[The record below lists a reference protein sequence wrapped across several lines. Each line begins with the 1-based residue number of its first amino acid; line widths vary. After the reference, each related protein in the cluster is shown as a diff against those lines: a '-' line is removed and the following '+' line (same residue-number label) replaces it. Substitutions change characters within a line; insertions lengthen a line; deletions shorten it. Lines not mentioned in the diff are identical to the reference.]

1 MIGLRNIV
9 DLLARCAEYVR
20 AHVPPPEW
28 WPSALTLAVILM
40 AAGFVLAFWGN
51 RLLRLVY
58 VLTFIAL
65 GGAVGVSI
73 ARAAGVDLLIGLV
86 LGAGIAGLAGHLLF
100 RWWVG
105 MTSGICA
112 AVFVLAFA
120 AGRNSAD
127 LQTAL
132 SEYAR
137 NHPVA
142 IPLSQPAEAPAASDG
157 SSPTTAAA
165 RQIGLAL
172 KDSALG
178 AFRYFSENHQGV
190 VARVVVV
197 TALAWIT
204 GLGMG
209 LCLPRFTTILGTSCL
224 GVALLALGLGMLLFR
239 YSPAALEAFEN
250 NDKWVFGVLGV
261 LLLMSL
267 IMQARQRRTTAQ
279 PPAAPVPVP
288 KAA

>member
-1 MIGLRNIV
+1 MIGLRDIV
-9 DLLARCAEYVR
+9 DLLAMCAEYIR
-20 AHVPPPEW
+20 ARVPPPEW

-40 AAGFVLAFWGN
+40 VAGFVLAFWGN

-105 MTSGICA
+105 MTSGCCA
-112 AVFVLAFA
+112 ALFVLAFA

-132 SEYAR
+132 SEYAQ
-137 NHPVA
+137 NHPIA
-142 IPLSQPAEAPAASDG
+142 IPLSQPAEAPAAPDG
-157 SSPTTAAA
+157 SSPTMAAA
-165 RQIGLAL
+165 RQAGSAL
-172 KDSALG
+172 KDYAVG

-209 LCLPRFTTILGTSCL
+209 LCLPRFTTILGTSYI
-224 GVALLALGLGMLLFR
+224 GVTLVGLGFGVLLSG
-239 YSPAALEAFEN
+239 YSPTALETVEN
-250 NDKWVFGVLGV
+250 NDKWLFGVLGV
-261 LLLMSL
+261 LLLTSL
-267 IMQARQRRTTAQ
+267 IVQARQRRTTAQ
-279 PPAAPVPVP
+279 PPAAPAPAP